1 MQPYRLLPSI
11 VEIKPATSHHHLH
24 ENTSN
29 GILRAPFILVLIM
42 DVNRTTLLHAAVN
55 GWRLAEHVRVLDETG
70 LLATHLPELKAL
82 QGLEHNPMHHPE
94 GGVWEH
100 VLLCVE
106 ASESDDPVTNLAIL
120 FHDIGK
126 GVTRSYG
133 DDGRV
138 HYYGH
143 EAAGLPVFAGITER
157 VGFTS
162 EERRAIEFGMEMH
175 MIGHKLDQLRDRKL
189 LPLRSHPDWLTLFH
203 VVKADEKVRMHLW
216 DEPAFT
222 ARMQR
227 VEELYV
233 KAQAEQERESRLS
246 ALIDGRRI
254 MEARPELAG
263 KEVGRVKEVIRGE
276 IVTRDYLVTP
286 EEVAAW
292 ILAWPA
298 APGGR

>member
-1 MQPYRLLPSI
+1 MEVS
-11 VEIKPATSHHHLH
+11 
-24 ENTSN
+24 
-29 GILRAPFILVLIM
+29 
-42 DVNRTTLLHAAVN
+42 RTTLLHAATN
-55 GWRLAEHVRVLDETG
+55 GQRLAEHVRLLDENG
-70 LLATHLPELKAL
+70 ALAQHLPELKTL
-82 QGLEHNPMHHPE
+82 QGLEHNPIHHPE

-106 ASESDDPVTNLAIL
+106 ASESHEPVTNLAIL

-126 GVTRSYG
+126 GVTRTYG

-143 EAAGLPVFAGITER
+143 EAAGLPVFVGIAER
-157 VGFTS
+157 VGFTHD
-162 EERRAIEFGMEMH
+162 ERRAIAFAMEMH
-175 MIGHKLDQLRDRKL
+175 MIGHKLEQFSGRKL

-227 VEELYV
+227 VEEIFV
-233 KAQAEQERESRLS
+233 KAQAEQPREARLS

-254 MEARPELAG
+254 MDARPDLAG
-263 KEVGRVKEVIRGE
+263 KEVGRVKEVIRGKIE
-276 IVTRDYLVTP
+276 ARDYQVTP
-286 EEVAAW
+286 EDVAAW
-292 ILAWPA
+292 IRAWPA
-298 APGGR
+298 MPGS